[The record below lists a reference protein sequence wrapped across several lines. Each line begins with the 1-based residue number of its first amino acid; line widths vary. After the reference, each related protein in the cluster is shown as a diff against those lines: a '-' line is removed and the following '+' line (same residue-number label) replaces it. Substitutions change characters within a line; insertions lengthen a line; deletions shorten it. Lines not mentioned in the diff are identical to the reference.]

1 MMRGWWP
8 ALKDWRLAWVLVVF
22 VCLQSA
28 LMALTTPA
36 NYAPDE
42 AAHMAYIKDSAAS
55 RALLPDYAAGK
66 LPDGRPNYL
75 GHPPLYYAS
84 LGLLAKIGRWEGPRA
99 QTAMRLASAAF
110 MMLGLAFAV
119 LAARRIGVGQAY
131 AAMALLAC
139 AATPMFGYQAG
150 SVSNDTLLY
159 LGVNMMFYGMA
170 CRVTPAGRP
179 REGLPWLYLGIAIVF
194 LTKATGATFVVFTVA
209 ASALMSLRRLGDW
222 FRRWIDL
229 RWMAALALVLG
240 GYYLAT
246 IAVYGSPFPK
256 PGELYPDTPAAS
268 LLAFPDYA
276 REFAQSMW
284 RRLPVVLSHL
294 SMAPIADRL
303 TPLFHA
309 MAFVPLVG
317 WLVVR
322 FSPALSTGATETIR
336 IIDAVAL
343 GALGTLAL
351 HLTLGYQGYLRN
363 GMLAGFQP
371 RYYAY
376 LIPLAWCAF
385 FAICRPGWF
394 RSTVAA
400 LFCASAL
407 VVFWASVPFTQLRQ
421 QEALLARPQPF
432 TYQAQPDNARPLEV
446 SLRLRGA
453 AATGSVDDFSLSNG
467 WLLARGWVFD
477 LEQRQRVPRLW
488 VHFGP
493 QHVTN
498 VKIQALRPDVATVLG
513 LPQADLSG
521 FSLRFG
527 GLPAGLARCDVVL
540 LAEYADGS
548 FGRLSIPGCTTE

>member
-1 MMRGWWP
+1 MMLRWWHT
-8 ALKDWRLAWVLVVF
+8 LKDWRLAWVLVVF

-28 LMALTTPA
+28 LMALTTPPG
-36 NYAPDE
+36 YAPDE
-42 AAHMAYIKDSAAS
+42 AAHMAYIKDSAGS
-55 RALLPDYAAGK
+55 RLLLPDYTAGK

-84 LGLLAKIGRWEGPRA
+84 LGLLAKVGRWEGPRA
-99 QTAMRLASAAF
+99 QTAMRLGSATF
-110 MMLGLAFAV
+110 MMLGLVFAV

-131 AAMALLAC
+131 AAMAVLAC
-139 AATPMFGYQAG
+139 AAVPMFSYTAG

-170 CRVTPAGRP
+170 CRVTPADRP
-179 REGLPWLYLGIAIVF
+179 REGLPWLYLGMAIVF
-194 LTKATGATFVVFTVA
+194 LTKATGATFVVFTVL
-209 ASALMSLRRLGDW
+209 ASALMALRRPGEW

-229 RWMAALALVLG
+229 RWMGALALVLG
-240 GYYLAT
+240 GYYVTSLLL
-246 IAVYGSPFPK
+246 YGTPFPK
-256 PGELYPDTPAAS
+256 PGELYPDTPMAT

-284 RRLPVVLSHL
+284 RRLPVVMSHL
-294 SMAPIADRL
+294 SVAPIPAWL
-303 TPLFHA
+303 NPVFHA
-309 MAFVPLVG
+309 MVFLPLVG

-322 FSPALSTGATETIR
+322 FSPALSTGATEVIR
-336 IIDAVAL
+336 ILDAVAL
-343 GALGTLAL
+343 GALCTLAL

-363 GMLAGFQP
+363 GVLGGFQP

-394 RSTVAA
+394 RSAVAA
-400 LFCASAL
+400 LFCASAI

-432 TYQAQPDNARPLEV
+432 AYQAQPDAQVLGV
-446 SLRLRGA
+446 SLRLRGQ
-453 AATGSVDDFSLSNG
+453 ATGSVDEFSLANG
-467 WLLARGWVFD
+467 WLHARGWVFD
-477 LEQRQRVPRLW
+477 LERRQRVPRLW
-488 VHFGP
+488 IHFGP

-498 VKIQALRPDVATVLG
+498 VKVQALRPDVVTALG

-527 GLPAGLARCDVVL
+527 GLPADLQRCDVVL

-548 FGRLSIPGCTTE
+548 FGRLAIPGCPAN